1 MGECFFTCRGFSR
14 GIAQSGSASGLG
26 PEGREFKSL
35 CPDHFKITYYYLI
48 DMPKVIFVINPE
60 GEEVVV
66 NAQAGLSIL
75 EVASSNDIDL
85 YGACGGSCACSTCHV
100 IIDKEWYD
108 KLSSP
113 SDREEDIL
121 DMAFELT
128 PTSRLSCQVIITEE
142 LDGIK
147 LYLPGATRN
156 IT

>member
-1 MGECFFTCRGFSR
+1 
-14 GIAQSGSASGLG
+14 
-26 PEGREFKSL
+26 
-35 CPDHFKITYYYLI
+35 
-48 DMPKVIFVINPE
+48 MPKVIFVINPE